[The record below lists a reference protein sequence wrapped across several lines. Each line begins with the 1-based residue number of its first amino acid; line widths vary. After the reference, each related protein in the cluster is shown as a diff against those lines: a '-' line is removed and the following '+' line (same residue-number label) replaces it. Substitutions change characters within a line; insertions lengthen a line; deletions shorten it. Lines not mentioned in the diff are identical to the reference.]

1 MGMGKPQPGPERSD
15 EAVVR
20 CVLCRSSQSSMR
32 EVLMHISGYKKAP
45 VSFCII
51 LLALL
56 VPLSGTGCKNRL
68 MFHPYGRLVS
78 DPSAA
83 GMAFEDVY
91 FKTEDGILLNGW
103 WVASPGGRGTVLFC
117 HGNAGN
123 ISFLV
128 ETIEIFRGMGLNVF
142 VFDYRGF
149 GRSGG
154 VPTEEGT
161 YRDVTAAWKYLT
173 IEKKVPSPRI
183 ILIGR
188 SLGGPIAAWLAEHWT
203 PGVLVLESTF
213 TRAADVADF
222 HYDFSPGDLL
232 LGDAYNTVASLSR
245 LSCPV
250 LVIHSPEDEIVPY
263 NLGKKLFENARGPRD
278 FLIIHGSH
286 NGGFIQSLDGYRSG
300 LRRFIGAY
308 VR

>member
-1 MGMGKPQPGPERSD
+1 MGRDMSQPGPGRTG
-15 EAVVR
+15 EAGVWHVV
-20 CVLCRSSQSSMR
+20 CRSSQSEMR
-32 EVLMHISGYKKAP
+32 EVLMYTSGYKKAP
-45 VSFCII
+45 VSSCII
-51 LLALL
+51 LLAVL
-56 VPLSGTGCKNRL
+56 VPLAGTGCKNRL
-68 MFHPYGRLVS
+68 MFHPYGQLVS

-103 WVASPGGRGTVLFC
+103 WVASPEGRGTVLFC

-128 ETIEIFRGMGLNVF
+128 ETIGIFRGMGLNVF

-173 IEKKVPSPRI
+173 VEKKASPPQI
-183 ILIGR
+183 ILVGR
-188 SLGGPIAAWLAEHWT
+188 SLGGSIAAWLARHRS
-203 PGVLVLESTF
+203 PGALVLESTF
-213 TRAADVADF
+213 TRAADVANY

-232 LGDAYNTVASLSR
+232 LGDAYNTVASLSLLR
-245 LSCPV
+245 CPV
-250 LVIHSPEDEIVPY
+250 LVVHSPEDEIVPY
-263 NLGKKLFENARGPRD
+263 KLGKELFEKARGPKE
-278 FLIIHGSH
+278 FLVIHGTH
-286 NGGFIQSLDGYRSG
+286 NGGFMQSQDNYTSG